1 MNKLASIRSP
11 ARCTRREESEMTIKP
26 KPGNQP
32 DPNDMS
38 GIFENG
44 GEAHTPATTHPDLGE
59 EAEEEAARL
68 GDFA

>member
-1 MNKLASIRSP
+1 
-11 ARCTRREESEMTIKP
+11 MTINP

-32 DPNDMS
+32 DPDDMS
-38 GIFENG
+38 VTAEDSHK
-44 GEAHTPATTHPDLGE
+44 AHDAAAAQREL

>member
-1 MNKLASIRSP
+1 
-11 ARCTRREESEMTIKP
+11 MTS

-32 DPNDMS
+32 DPDDMANPLAS
-38 GIFENG
+38 DAETHNPAS
-44 GEAHTPATTHPDLGE
+44 AHSDPAVD